1 MATCFGLLKE
11 PDNIYV
17 YSKKKIPHFDSN
29 CCGRVGTD
37 NKCEFRFVVEK
48 NAWYWSLVNKT
59 AGSVN

>member
-48 NAWYWSLVNKT
+48 KA
-59 AGSVN
+59 